1 MDDYAVNMLL
11 MNISID
17 DSYNEEVRDLAA
29 QLIKSDCSSNA
40 KIALIEACIEAAKN

>member
-1 MDDYAVNMLL
+1 MDDYAVNILL

-17 DSYNEEVRDLAA
+17 DSYNEEVRELATT
-29 QLIKSDCSSNA
+29 LIKSDCSANA